1 MPGSARSAG
10 PAPSTPSTPSAPG
23 AEAAARQG
31 RLSPAGREE
40 ALRRLAEETFDILV
54 IGGGVTGAGTALDAA
69 SRGLSVALVE
79 ARDLA
84 AGTSSRSSKLIHGGL
99 RYLEQLNGALV
110 REALRERTLLLNTL
124 APHLVRP
131 VQFLLPLTHHGWQR
145 AYIGSGVLLY
155 DTLGQ
160 GLSRIGPGSATPR
173 PTRSGSGPGAPAGE
187 GPLMGGLP
195 MHRHLTRKAARRQ
208 FPALRPDALVGA
220 IQYWDGQV
228 DDARHTMFVARTAA
242 RFGAVVVTS
251 ARVTG
256 LLREDERVTGAVV
269 RDLDA
274 DADADADDAA
284 AVTEIRV
291 RARQTISATG
301 VWTDDLHALLGR
313 RGPVSVRASKGV
325 HLVVPRDRLQGS
337 TGLILRTERSVLFVI
352 PWGTHWIIG
361 TTDTDWDFDLA
372 HPAAT
377 RSDIDYLLDQVNRV
391 LQTPLTR
398 DDIVGVYAGLRPL
411 LAGMSEDT
419 AQLSREHAVVPAAP
433 GLTTVAGG
441 KYTTYRVMAADAV
454 DAAVAGLARPVPPS
468 CTEKVPLLG
477 ADGYPAVWN
486 GRERLAERAGLP
498 VAQVEHLLRRYGT
511 LAEELV
517 DMAVADPRLAEPLPG
532 AEAYLAVEAVYAA
545 SHEGALRLED
555 VLTRRTRISFEA
567 ADRGLAAARPVAEL
581 IAPVLGWDE
590 ARVRAEV
597 ELYETRVD
605 AERASQEAAADE
617 AADATRLAAPDPR
630 RIPAVRATPRPRPAA
645 APAPAGPDSE
655 PDAPAATAISATPAA
670 GVSINAAAASAAAGL
685 RAARRAV
692 VGSIAGAR
700 ISASGPPGPPTG
712 DTGPDRSDRSDRSG
726 GTAA

>member
-1 MPGSARSAG
+1 MTGSARSAG
-10 PAPSTPSTPSAPG
+10 PAPISSAPTIEVAG
-23 AEAAARQG
+23 SPG
-31 RLSPAGREE
+31 RLGPAGRAA
-40 ALRRLAEETFDILV
+40 ALRRLAEETFDVLV

-110 REALRERTLLLNTL
+110 REALRERTLLLDTL

-131 VQFLLPLTHHGWQR
+131 VQFLLPLTHHGWER

-160 GLSRIGPGSATPR
+160 GLSRIGPGA
-173 PTRSGSGPGAPAGE
+173 GAPRVPRSASSTGE
-187 GPLMGGLP
+187 GPRAGGLP
-195 MHRHLTRKAARRQ
+195 MHRHLTRKAALRE
-208 FPALRPDALVGA
+208 FPSLRPDALVGA

-242 RFGAVVVTS
+242 RFGAAVVTS
-251 ARVTG
+251 AEVVG
-256 LLREDERVTGAVV
+256 LLREDRDSSPIGEDGPGDPRVTGAIV
-269 RDLDA
+269 RDLEA
-274 DADADADDAA
+274 GEAA
-284 AVTEIRV
+284 GSPGTREIRV

-301 VWTDDLHALLGR
+301 VWTDDLHALMGR
-313 RGPVSVRASKGV
+313 PGPVSVRASKGV
-325 HLVVPRDRLQGS
+325 HLVVPRGRLLGA

-352 PWGTHWIIG
+352 PWGNYWIIG
-361 TTDTDWDFDLA
+361 TTDTDWELDLA
-372 HPAAT
+372 HPSAT
-377 RSDIDYLLDQVNRV
+377 RADIDYLLDQVNRV
-391 LQTPLTR
+391 LRTPLTH

-411 LAGMSEDT
+411 LTGESDDP
-419 AQLSREHAVVPAAP
+419 AQLSREHAVVAAAP

-454 DAAVAGLARPVPPS
+454 DAAVAGLANTVPPS

-477 ADGYPAVWN
+477 ADGYHAVWN
-486 GRERLAERAGLP
+486 GRERLAGRAGLP
-498 VAQVEHLLRRYGT
+498 VARVEHLLRRYGT

-517 DMAVADPRLAEPLPG
+517 GMITADPRLAAPLPG

-590 ARVRAEV
+590 TRTHAEV
-597 ELYETRVD
+597 ELYEARVA
-605 AERASQEAAADE
+605 AERASQQEDDDPS
-617 AADATRLAAPDPR
+617 ADAARLAAPDAR
-630 RIPAVRATPRPRPAA
+630 RLPSVRATAHPGLAPT
-645 APAPAGPDSE
+645 PAPAGPE
-655 PDAPAATAISATPAA
+655 PEPATPAA

-685 RAARRAV
+685 RAARRVV
-692 VGSIAGAR
+692 VGSIAGSRAHPP
-700 ISASGPPGPPTG
+700 IGPTTDG
-712 DTGPDRSDRSDRSG
+712 TGPDRSG
-726 GTAA
+726 GTDDAGPSTMTDLAS